1 MKKNLQLAIFAI
13 TAALSSAKATDA
25 TLYYNFAEIREP
37 VQISGNRFDW
47 TPAADLGQYLVPG
60 SLELEYPEIFS
71 MNLLPANQSILEAFQ
86 GKEVQLRINN
96 KLVKATVIRADIG
109 LFLVDGKYLQANPS
123 DVVFPSLEGVR
134 FAPTYSWN
142 LGGKGGSSVLTYLT
156 RGITW
161 NPRYTLSI
169 KGDDAKI
176 TGWADVR
183 NASGVEYKAPKLELI
198 AGQVNLS
205 GGDYNQ
211 NPQPYAVSAAP
222 ALSKA
227 DGAGAPSVEAAGESA
242 GLQTFKFDSPAILP
256 ARTTTSLPF
265 INTKATLERSFEYY
279 SGFNGSPKIVVPL
292 NRVYN
297 IKTDSDLPGGVMTV
311 REDARVVGQ
320 SRIADNPKAEKA
332 TINLGADFDLRL
344 TRTVQNLTR
353 TNNSAKY
360 KVNFSIINT
369 KSRAVTVK
377 INEVLGGQAYDLEA
391 VKLPN
396 IKNNEEGIL
405 AVNTL
410 KPGEKFEAT
419 YTITFKY

>member
-1 MKKNLQLAIFAI
+1 MKKNLQLAVLAI
-13 TAALSSAKATDA
+13 TAAISSAKATDA

-60 SLELEYPEIFS
+60 SLELEYPEIFNV
-71 MNLLPANQSILEAFQ
+71 NLLPASQSLLEAFE
-86 GKEVQLRINN
+86 GKEVLLKRDN
-96 KLVKATVIRADIG
+96 KLVKAIVIKANIG
-109 LFLVDGKYLQANPS
+109 LFQVGGQYVQGSVS
-123 DVVFPSLEGVR
+123 DVVFPTLEGVR
-134 FAPTYSWN
+134 FAPTYSWT
-142 LGGKGGSSVLTYLT
+142 LGGSGGSSILTYLT

-161 NPRYTLSI
+161 NPRYTLAI
-169 KGDDAKI
+169 KGDDAKL

-183 NASGVEYKAPKLELI
+183 NASGLEYKTPKLELI

-205 GGDYNQ
+205 YQDNSRDTQ
-211 NPQPYAVSAAP
+211 AYAVASAPIA
-222 ALSKA
+222 KA
-227 DGAGAPSVEAAGESA
+227 SAESAPSVEAAGESA
-242 GLQTFKFDSPAILP
+242 GLQTFKFNNPVTMP

-265 INTKATLERSFEYY
+265 ISTKATLERSFEYY

-292 NRVYN
+292 SRVYN

-320 SRIADNPKAEKA
+320 TQIADNPKAEKA
-332 TINLGADFDLRL
+332 TFNLGADFDLRL
-344 TRTVQNLTR
+344 TRTVQTLSR

-360 KVNFSIINT
+360 KVNFSIVNT
-369 KSRAVTVK
+369 KSRVVTVK
-377 INEVLGGQAYDLEA
+377 INEVLGGQNYALEA

-396 IKNNEEGIL
+396 IKNNEEGIT
-405 AVNTL
+405 AVNIL

>member
-1 MKKNLQLAIFAI
+1 MKKNLQLAVLAI

-47 TPAADLGQYLVPG
+47 SPAADLGQYLVPG
-60 SLELEYPEIFS
+60 SLELEYPEIFNV
-71 MNLLPANQSILEAFQ
+71 NLLPASSSLLEAFE
-86 GKEVQLRINN
+86 GKEVLLKRDN
-96 KLVKATVIRADIG
+96 KLVKAVVIKANIG
-109 LFLVDGKYLQANPS
+109 LFQVNGQYVQASVS
-123 DVVFPSLEGVR
+123 DVVFPTLEGVR
-134 FAPTYSWN
+134 FAPTYSWT
-142 LGGKGGSSVLTYLT
+142 LGGAGGSSVLTYLT

-161 NPRYTLSI
+161 NPRYTLAI
-169 KGDDAKI
+169 KGDDAKL
-176 TGWADVR
+176 TGWADVQ
-183 NASGVEYKAPKLELI
+183 NASGVEYKTPKLELI
-198 AGQVNLS
+198 AGQVNLAS
-205 GGDYNQ
+205 GDYNQ
-211 NPQPYAVSAAP
+211 NVQPYAVAAAAP
-222 ALSKA
+222 IAKA
-227 DGAGAPSVEAAGESA
+227 SSDAAPSVEAAGESA
-242 GLQTFKFDSPAILP
+242 GLQTFKFNSPATLA

-265 INTKATLERSFEYY
+265 INTKASLERSFEYY

-292 NRVYN
+292 SRVYN

-320 SRIADNPKAEKA
+320 ARISDNPKAEKA

-344 TRTVQNLTR
+344 TRTVQTLSR
-353 TNNSAKY
+353 TNTNIKY
-360 KVNFSIINT
+360 KVNFSITNT
-369 KSRAVTVK
+369 KTRAVTVK
-377 INEVLGGQAYDLEA
+377 INEVLGGQNYVLEA

-396 IKNNEEGIL
+396 VKNNEEGIS

>member
-1 MKKNLQLAIFAI
+1 MKKNLQLAVLAI

-37 VQISGNRFDW
+37 VQIAGNRFDW
-47 TPAADLGQYLVPG
+47 SPAADLGQYLVPG
-60 SLELEYPEIFS
+60 SLELEYPEIFNV
-71 MNLLPANQSILEAFQ
+71 NLLPASPSLLEAFE
-86 GKEVQLRINN
+86 GKEVMLKRDN
-96 KLVKATVIRADIG
+96 KLVKAIVVKANIG
-109 LFLVDGKYLQANPS
+109 LFQVSGQYVQAS
-123 DVVFPSLEGVR
+123 VADVVFPTLEGVR
-134 FAPTYSWN
+134 FAPTYSWT
-142 LGGKGGSSVLTYLT
+142 LGGSGGSSVLTYLT

-161 NPRYTLSI
+161 SPRYTLAI
-169 KGDDAKI
+169 KGDDAKL

-183 NASGVEYKAPKLELI
+183 NSSGVEYKTPKLELI
-198 AGQVNLS
+198 AGQVNLNS
-205 GGDYNQ
+205 GNYNQ
-211 NPQPYAVSAAP
+211 NVESYAEAAAP
-222 ALSKA
+222 IAKA
-227 DGAGAPSVEAAGESA
+227 SSDGAPSVEAAGESA
-242 GLQTFKFDSPAILP
+242 GLQTFKFNSPATLA

-265 INTKATLERSFEYY
+265 INTKASLERSFEYY

-320 SRIADNPKAEKA
+320 ARISDNPKAEKA

-344 TRTVQNLTR
+344 TRTVQTLSR
-353 TNNSAKY
+353 TNTNIKY
-360 KVNFSIINT
+360 KVNFSITNT
-369 KSRAVTVK
+369 KTRAVTVK
-377 INEVLGGQAYDLEA
+377 INEVLGGQNYALEA

-396 IKNNEEGIL
+396 IKNNEEGIS

-410 KPGEKFEAT
+410 KPGEKLEAT

>member
-1 MKKNLQLAIFAI
+1 MKKKLQIAVLAI
-13 TAALSSAKATDA
+13 TAALSHAKATDA

-60 SLELEYPEIFS
+60 SLELEYPEIFNV
-71 MNLLPANQSILEAFQ
+71 NLLPASPSLLEAFE
-86 GKEVQLRINN
+86 GKEVLLKRDN
-96 KLVKATVIRADIG
+96 KLVKAIVIKANIS
-109 LFLVDGKYLQANPS
+109 LFQVGGQYVQAS
-123 DVVFPSLEGVR
+123 VADVVFPTLEGVR
-134 FAPTYSWN
+134 FAPTYSWT
-142 LGGKGGSSVLTYLT
+142 LGGSGGSSILTYLT

-161 NPRYTLSI
+161 SPRYTLAI
-169 KGDDAKI
+169 KGDDAKL

-183 NASGVEYKAPKLELI
+183 NASGLEYKTPKLELI

-205 GGDYNQ
+205 YQDNGRGTQ
-211 NPQPYAVSAAP
+211 AYAAADTQVE
-222 ALSKA
+222 KA
-227 DGAGAPSVEAAGESA
+227 SSPSAPSVEAAGESA
-242 GLQTFKFDSPAILP
+242 GLQTFKFNNPVTMP

-320 SRIADNPKAEKA
+320 TQISDNPKAEKA
-332 TINLGADFDLRL
+332 TFNLGADFDLRL
-344 TRTVQNLTR
+344 TRTAQTLSR
-353 TNNSAKY
+353 TNTSIKY
-360 KVNFSIINT
+360 KVNFSIVNT

-377 INEVLGGQAYDLEA
+377 INEVLGGQAYALEA

-396 IKNNEEGIL
+396 IKNNEEGIS

>member
-1 MKKNLQLAIFAI
+1 MKKKLQLAVLAI

-60 SLELEYPEIFS
+60 SLELEYPEIFNV
-71 MNLLPANQSILEAFQ
+71 NLLPASPSLLEAFE
-86 GKEVQLRINN
+86 GKEVLLKRDN
-96 KLVKATVIRADIG
+96 KLVKAIVIKANIG
-109 LFLVDGKYLQANPS
+109 LFQVGGQYVQAS
-123 DVVFPSLEGVR
+123 VADVVFPTLEGVR
-134 FAPTYSWN
+134 FAPTYSWT
-142 LGGKGGSSVLTYLT
+142 LGGSGGSSILTYLT

-161 NPRYTLSI
+161 SPRYTLAI
-169 KGDDAKI
+169 KGDDAKL
-176 TGWADVR
+176 TGWADIR
-183 NASGVEYKAPKLELI
+183 NASGLEYKTPKLELI

-205 GGDYNQ
+205 YQDNGRETQ
-211 NPQPYAVSAAP
+211 AYAVASAPSA
-222 ALSKA
+222 KA
-227 DGAGAPSVEAAGESA
+227 SAESAPSVEAAGESA
-242 GLQTFKFDSPAILP
+242 GLQTFKFNSPVTMP
-256 ARTTTSLPF
+256 ARTTASLPF

-320 SRIADNPKAEKA
+320 TQISDNPKAEKA
-332 TINLGADFDLRL
+332 TFNLGADFDLRL
-344 TRTVQNLTR
+344 TRTAQTLSR
-353 TNNSAKY
+353 TNTSIKY
-360 KVNFSIINT
+360 KVNFSIVNT

-377 INEVLGGQAYDLEA
+377 INEVLGGQAYALEA

-396 IKNNEEGIL
+396 IKNNEEGIS

>member
-1 MKKNLQLAIFAI
+1 MKKNLQLAIIAI

-37 VQISGNRFDW
+37 VQISGNRFNW
-47 TPAADLGQYLVPG
+47 SPAADLGQFLVPG
-60 SLELEYPEIFS
+60 SLELEYPEIFNV
-71 MNLLPANQSILEAFQ
+71 NLLPASPSLLEAFE
-86 GKEVQLRINN
+86 GKEVLLKRDN
-96 KLVKATVIRADIG
+96 KLVKAIVIKASIG
-109 LFLVDGKYLQANPS
+109 LFQVNGQYMQAS
-123 DVVFPSLEGVR
+123 VADVVFPTLEGVR
-134 FAPTYSWN
+134 FAPTYSWT
-142 LGGKGGSSVLTYLT
+142 LGGSGGSSILTYLT

-161 NPRYTLSI
+161 SPRYTLAI
-169 KGDDAKI
+169 KGDDAKL

-183 NASGVEYKAPKLELI
+183 NASGLEYKTPKLELI

-205 GGDYNQ
+205 YQDNGRETQ
-211 NPQPYAVSAAP
+211 AYAVASAPIA
-222 ALSKA
+222 KA
-227 DGAGAPSVEAAGESA
+227 SAESAPSVEAAGESA
-242 GLQTFKFDSPAILP
+242 GLQTFKFNSPVTMP

-320 SRIADNPKAEKA
+320 TQIGDNPKAEKA
-332 TINLGADFDLRL
+332 TFNLGADFDLRL
-344 TRTVQNLTR
+344 TRTVQTLSR
-353 TNNSAKY
+353 TNTSIKY
-360 KVNFSIINT
+360 KVNFSIVNT
-369 KSRAVTVK
+369 KTRAVTVK
-377 INEVLGGQAYDLEA
+377 INEVLGGQNYALEA

-396 IKNNEEGIL
+396 IKNNEEGIS

>member
-1 MKKNLQLAIFAI
+1 MKRNLQLAVIAI

-37 VQISGNRFDW
+37 VQISNNRFDW

-60 SLELEYPEIFS
+60 SLELEYPEIFNV
-71 MNLLPANQSILEAFQ
+71 NLLPASQSILEAFE
-86 GKEVQLRINN
+86 GKEVMLKRDN
-96 KLVKATVIRADIG
+96 KLVKAIVVKANIG
-109 LFLVDGKYLQANPS
+109 LFQVGNQYVQGNVS
-123 DVVFPSLEGVR
+123 DVVFPTLDGVR

-142 LGGKGGSSVLTYLT
+142 LGGSGGSSILTYLT

-161 NPRYTLSI
+161 SPRYTLAI
-169 KGDDAKI
+169 KGDDAKL

-183 NASGVEYKAPKLELI
+183 NASGLEYKTPKLELV

-205 GGDYNQ
+205 SEEFNQ
-211 NPQPYAVSAAP
+211 NAQAYAGAPTTTASRASA
-222 ALSKA
+222 
-227 DGAGAPSVEAAGESA
+227 DVAPSVEAGGESA
-242 GLQTFKFDSPAILP
+242 GLQTFKFNSPVTMP

-265 INTKATLERSFEYY
+265 INTKAVLERSFEYY
-279 SGFNGSPKIVVPL
+279 SGFNGSPKVVVPL

-320 SRIADNPKAEKA
+320 TRISDNPKAEKA
-332 TINLGADFDLRL
+332 TFNLGADFDLRL
-344 TRTVQNLTR
+344 TRTLQTLSR

-360 KVNFSIINT
+360 KVNFSIVNT

-377 INEVLGGQAYDLEA
+377 INEVLGGQNYALEA

-396 IKNNEEGIL
+396 IKNNEEGIT